1 MSISPYALVN
11 VLLTLYI
18 LNKRNKLNTTFF
30 QSQNSSLPQLLL
42 NFSFQVQ
49 LTIHSIKTS
58 NPPSHTISRT
68 SAQEKAAVQTCWKFF
83 NVYIHF
89 SWYGVTCCP
98 YINIV
103 LFKWIQNVLS
113 IFEQKSNI
121 AAANVW
127 SNKRKYSI
135 FLWLLQARRQNFLA
149 LNKILNLLKTES
161 ERLLL
166 DTRSISSW
174 IRCKSWRNEL
184 NTFHAH
190 REKVSKILG
199 PSISSAFDKQCY
211 RNLKIIGNYPKL
223 R

>member
-1 MSISPYALVN
+1 ML
-11 VLLTLYI
+11 
-18 LNKRNKLNTTFF
+18 
-30 QSQNSSLPQLLL
+30 
-42 NFSFQVQ
+42 FQVQ

-58 NPPSHTISRT
+58 NPPSHTISHT
-68 SAQEKAAVQTCWKFF
+68 SAQEKAAVQTCWKFS

-103 LFKWIQNVLS
+103 LCKWIQNVLS
-113 IFEQKSNI
+113 IFEQTSNI
-121 AAANVW
+121 SAANVW

-135 FLWLLQARRQNFLA
+135 FLRLLQARRQHFLA

-166 DTRSISSW
+166 DMLSILSW

-190 REKVSKILG
+190 REKVSKTLG
-199 PSISSAFDKQCY
+199 PSISSAYDKQCFK
-211 RNLKIIGNYPKL
+211 NLKIIGNYPKL
-223 R
+223 RYTGRLVWHICILYI